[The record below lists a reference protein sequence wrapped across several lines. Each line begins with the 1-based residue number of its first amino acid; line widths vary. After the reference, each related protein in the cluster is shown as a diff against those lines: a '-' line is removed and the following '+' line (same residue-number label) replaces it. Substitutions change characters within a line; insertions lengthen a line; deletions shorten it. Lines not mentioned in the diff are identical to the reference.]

1 MKIAFLGLI
10 IIVLT
15 CSAAVDKDGF
25 YEVLSGDSKELVE
38 NLINEYEQ
46 VADENSLVT
55 VFKGA
60 LYIKRA
66 AFLTVPAR
74 KLESFTK
81 GRDLLEQEIL
91 KNPNNTEYRL
101 IRLILQEQTPPFL
114 KYKVNLEEDKKF
126 IMASYLTANAQLK
139 NRILNYSRK
148 SKVLN
153 VDDFGE

>member
-1 MKIAFLGLI
+1 MKIAIFSFLI
-10 IIVLT
+10 IAIT
-15 CSAAVDKDGF
+15 CSASVYKNSF

-38 NLINEYEQ
+38 KLINEYEQ
-46 VADENSLVT
+46 SGDQNSLVT

-81 GRDLLEQEIL
+81 GRDMLELEIL
-91 KNPNNTEYRL
+91 QNPTNTEYRL

-114 KYKVNLEEDKKF
+114 KYKVNLEEDKQF
-126 IMASYLTANAQLK
+126 IIAAYPTANEQLK
-139 NRILNYSRK
+139 SRILNYSRK
-148 SKVLN
+148 SKVLK
-153 VDDFGE
+153 VDDFGG